1 MEKTEVIVDTCFL
14 QKLSSE
20 GQAIYNI
27 EKVLDELEYIP
38 VVHPY
43 IYEHE
48 LSLHSYFVRLV
59 DSGYIRVIAYTEF
72 QKDDIDKQ
80 TYEAYYDV
88 LYEEMRK
95 TLEAMN
101 GPKQV
106 EKLCLKKGQTIY
118 NTHKQGSSMGDV
130 HMILMAAYLQIPI
143 LLTEDSDIEML
154 RNIAKRKMQLGQ
166 YSLKIFNG
174 VQLIEKIAKKK
185 DSTMTVKEIEA
196 ILKSM
201 RERNAVSGIKE
212 VWRENHTCACRGNAE
227 ERFRN

>member
-20 GQAIYNI
+20 GKVIDNI
-27 EKVLDELEYIP
+27 KRVLAELEYIP

-59 DSGYIRVIAYTEF
+59 EDGYIKVMGYDEF
-72 QKDDIDKQ
+72 QKDAIDKQ

-88 LYEEMRK
+88 LYEEMRL

-101 GPKQV
+101 SPKQV
-106 EKLCLKKGQTIY
+106 EKLCLQKGQTIY

-130 HMILMAAYLQIPI
+130 HMILMASYLQMPI

-154 RNIAKRKMQLGQ
+154 RDIAKRRMRLG
-166 YSLKIFNG
+166 
-174 VQLIEKIAKKK
+174 EIAKKQ
-185 DSTMTVKEIEA
+185 DSSITVKEIEA
-196 ILKSM
+196 ILKAM
-201 RERNAVSGIKE
+201 RERNAVSGIKA
-212 VWRENHTCACRGNAE
+212 VWRENHPV
-227 ERFRN
+227 

>member
-20 GQAIYNI
+20 GKVIDNI
-27 EKVLDELEYIP
+27 KRVLAELEYIP

-43 IYEHE
+43 IYEQE

-59 DSGYIRVIAYTEF
+59 EDGYIKVMGYDEF
-72 QKDDIDKQ
+72 QKDAIDKQ

-88 LYEEMRK
+88 LYEEMRL

-101 GPKQV
+101 SPKQV
-106 EKLCLKKGQTIY
+106 EKLCLQKGQTIY

-130 HMILMAAYLQIPI
+130 HMILMASYLQMPI

-154 RNIAKRKMQLGQ
+154 RDIAKRRMQLGE
-166 YSLKIFNG
+166 Y
-174 VQLIEKIAKKK
+174 
-185 DSTMTVKEIEA
+185 
-196 ILKSM
+196 
-201 RERNAVSGIKE
+201 
-212 VWRENHTCACRGNAE
+212 
-227 ERFRN
+227 